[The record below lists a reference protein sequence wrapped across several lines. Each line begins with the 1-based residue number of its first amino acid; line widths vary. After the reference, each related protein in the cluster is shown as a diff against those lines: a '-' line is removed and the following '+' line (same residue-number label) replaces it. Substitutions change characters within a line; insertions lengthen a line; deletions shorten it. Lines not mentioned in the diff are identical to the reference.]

1 MNGPGRCS
9 INLDVGISCFNL
21 EPSYIVEAAVQQEA
35 VNSGQF
41 GGKLCNEACLRTPS
55 FSFSFRKNKF
65 RIIRKSRFRTR
76 DWNDRKFIFLFII
89 IIINRSKHTVIIS
102 SILLIGSISGYTV
115 RKEREKVSKL
125 LSALP
130 LEKNENIYLSVSF

>member
-41 GGKLCNEACLRTPS
+41 GGKLCNGACLRTPS

-76 DWNDRKFIFLFII
+76 D
-89 IIINRSKHTVIIS
+89 SK
-102 SILLIGSISGYTV
+102 
-115 RKEREKVSKL
+115 E
-125 LSALP
+125 
-130 LEKNENIYLSVSF
+130 

>member
-41 GGKLCNEACLRTPS
+41 GGKLCNGACLRTPS

-65 RIIRKSRFRTR
+65 RIIRKS
-76 DWNDRKFIFLFII
+76 FLFIIII

>member
-41 GGKLCNEACLRTPS
+41 GGKLCNGACLRTPS

>member
-1 MNGPGRCS
+1 MGPASERLPFPFPFEKINFELFGKVDSGR
-9 INLDVGISCFNL
+9 GI
-21 EPSYIVEAAVQQEA
+21 ER
-35 VNSGQF
+35 
-41 GGKLCNEACLRTPS
+41 NE
-55 FSFSFRKNKF
+55 
-65 RIIRKSRFRTR
+65 
-76 DWNDRKFIFLFII
+76 RKFIFLFIII